1 MDWTPVFARDK
12 LRIFVCDAREAARN
26 PNYPSSLCD
35 SVNLAKFVRF
45 ILPEIL
51 EEMKEQYGWKT
62 TPRTIVH
69 DKASY
74 MVTHCHQ
81 RLNAIFAGALEESGF
96 TSWIGGNHDTTSWLV
111 KKWGD
116 VYIHETVISH
126 VRRLL
131 DNEFTCSRLN
141 ETPAQFAA
149 RMEAVQAFMNSP
161 DFAREGGGRGLAGL
175 ARELRSRCELVISR
189 KGERIPK

>member
-1 MDWTPVFARDK
+1 MRFRELSEVCALYPAGDPRGDERAIWVEDHSSHNRARQGELHGDALPPASECNLCRSFGGIWLHELDWRK
-12 LRIFVCDAREAARN
+12 SRHHL
-26 PNYPSSLCD
+26 
-35 SVNLAKFVRF
+35 
-45 ILPEIL
+45 
-51 EEMKEQYGWKT
+51 
-62 TPRTIVH
+62 
-69 DKASY
+69 
-74 MVTHCHQ
+74 
-81 RLNAIFAGALEESGF
+81 
-96 TSWIGGNHDTTSWLV
+96 LV
-111 KKWGD
+111 GQEVGD
-116 VYIHETVISH
+116 VYIHETVVSH

-131 DNEFTCSRLN
+131 DNEFTCSRLD